1 MAKCSIRKIFPM
13 AMTLL
18 MVFALTP
25 VLSAQN
31 VPSKSVDEIKTDK
44 WNSVPLHGPAYAG
57 VKSAPAPRRDISG
70 VWDATGD
77 PGPGGPPPGIQATGA
92 NEHRAILPDNVSPPG
107 GEPDE
112 KHIPNPLPYTP
123 LGEATLEAHKPTGL
137 GVRSVPAIEGNDP
150 VDICDPPGFP
160 RMDLSEFRTLEIVQ
174 TEDKTLVLNQF
185 FRTWRNIWTDGRELP
200 ANPEPRFYGY
210 SIGKWVDDY
219 TFVVQT
225 VGMADRTWLNNA
237 GRPHSDQLKVEERYH
252 RVDQDHLELTLTIDD
267 PKMYTKPWLALNKF
281 PLRRQPRGFD
291 IREMY
296 CSPSDYLDYNNEIGK
311 PIDAPSAK

>member
-225 VGMADRTWLNNA
+225 VGMADRTWLDNA